1 MRKGQPG
8 DLDAVEM
15 MRSIRDDLSRKLKIM
30 THEEQR
36 QYIKEQLAG
45 SEAQENEKYGQ
56 RYNDELQ
63 RADRLARD
71 PGVEA
76 VPLAR

>member
-45 SEAQENEKYGQ
+45 SEAHQNEEHRQ
-56 RYNDELQ
+56 RST
-63 RADRLARD
+63 
-71 PGVEA
+71 V
-76 VPLAR
+76 